1 MFSGLLSRSSFSAEF
16 GHEVSGEVPDEFG
29 CGEFL
34 PVTSM
39 VSFLCYEVH
48 DKLSGE
54 LSGDFPVS

>member
-1 MFSGLLSRSSFSAEF
+1 MR
-16 GHEVSGEVPDEFG
+16 
-29 CGEFL
+29 FL
-34 PVTSM
+34 VKCLMSLAVPVTSV